1 MNKPLKQQVK
11 DCLKLIDEQRYA
23 LNVAHSEI
31 DLFSEK
37 LKEVKGELFD
47 TQQSERNNFLAFQR
61 SENELKFCKKI
72 VFISFSFNLLVI
84 SSIIW
89 KGF

>member
-31 DLFSEK
+31 DFFSEK
-37 LKEVKGELFD
+37 FKEVKGELFD
-47 TQQSERNNFLAFQR
+47 TQQSERNNFLAFQK

-72 VFISFSFNLLVI
+72 VFISLSFNLLVI
-84 SSIIW
+84 ASIIW

>member
-31 DLFSEK
+31 DFFSEK
-37 LKEVKGELFD
+37 FKEVKGELFD
-47 TQQSERNNFLAFQR
+47 TQQSERNNFLAFQK

-84 SSIIW
+84 ASIIW